1 MKSHRI
7 RLFAVLVLAGC
18 AGLVHAQGLPPAAPG
33 EEIVSR
39 DSRGVPTFVR
49 GELGTL
55 GALGRGDRGAA
66 AIRLL
71 REITGRTFG
80 GMGTEDFVV
89 VRQQQDE
96 LGQVHIRAQQR
107 LRGLPVVGG
116 VLIVHA
122 DAKTGAV
129 HLVNGNFAPDLD
141 LPRVPS
147 VEAGEAIESALRE
160 AGIGSWEVL
169 DKPSLTYVIGPDA
182 AACLAWVALV
192 SYTGEDGLE
201 IDRVFADATDG
212 SLVVRH
218 PRIHRAKNRWTY
230 TAERSSELPGTLLIT
245 EGGSSDD
252 PIAQTAHDHAGTT
265 YDYYLNRHGRDSL
278 DGAGKKIVSSV
289 HALDPSHNPNNAFW
303 TGTQV
308 AFGDG
313 NGSQYG
319 PFGNGLDIV
328 AHELTHG
335 VTEYTSELNNQGEPG
350 ALDEAMSDIFGAA
363 VEAWARGLGSNTWK
377 MGEDIKT
384 PGTPGDAFRYMNN
397 PTQDT
402 VSRDYYPSR
411 YVGTADN
418 GGVHWNSGIA
428 NLAFYLLVQ
437 GGQHP
442 RGVTSDVVTGIGMA
456 KAEKIFYR
464 AQTVMLVPNSDF
476 EDMRTATA
484 QAARDLYGAAEEASV
499 HSAWCAV
506 GVPGCPDYFGVHEV
520 AHCRAIS
527 GWVMDWERQ
536 DTTTAVDIYDG
547 STKRATVLANRC
559 GPDVGCHGFHYTPS
573 TAFKNGQY
581 HTVYVRNANTNLD
594 LDQTPR
600 TIICKVG
607 VFTSQTPAEVLDAT
621 GGPWSVGND
630 ITPSINGYITHLRYY
645 KAAGEDGTHTL
656 KLWRLGGGSPL
667 ATGSV
672 NFGTGLPAGWVTA
685 DITDVAVTAN
695 TTYRISVTT
704 YAKQTKTSCGF
715 STPVVNGP
723 VKATG
728 GAWSQGDGVYPSTN
742 SCGNYW
748 TDVYFDQ

>member
-1 MKSHRI
+1 MKAHCI
-7 RLFAVLVLAGC
+7 RLSAVIVLAGFT
-18 AGLVHAQGLPPAAPG
+18 ALVHAQGLPPGVPG

-49 GELGTL
+49 G
-55 GALGRGDRGAA
+55 ALGVLGHGDRGAA
-66 AIRLL
+66 AVQLL

-80 GMGTEDFVV
+80 GTGTEDFVV

-122 DAKTGAV
+122 DTKTGAV
-129 HLVNGNFAPDLD
+129 HLVNGNFAPDLG

-169 DKPSLTYVIGPDA
+169 DRPSLTYVIGPDDA
-182 AACLAWVALV
+182 AYLAWVALV
-192 SYTGEDGLE
+192 SYTGEEGLE

-218 PRIHRAKNRWTY
+218 PQIHRARNRRTY
-230 TAERSSELPGTLLIT
+230 TAEHSSALPGILLIT
-245 EGGSSDD
+245 EGGSSSD
-252 PIAQTAHDHAGTT
+252 PAAQAAHDNAGTT
-265 YDYYLNRHGRDSL
+265 YDYYLARHGRDSL
-278 DGAGKKIVSSV
+278 NNAGMTITTTIDYIHPDS
-289 HALDPSHNPNNAFW
+289 NTPNNAYW
-303 TGTQV
+303 RNSQIACGN
-308 AFGDG
+308 GDG
-313 NGSQYG
+313 SSYG
-319 PFGNGLDIV
+319 PFCSGLDIL
-328 AHELTHG
+328 AHEYTHG
-335 VTEYTSELNNQGEPG
+335 VTEHTSELGYLNEPG
-350 ALDEAMSDIFGAA
+350 ALNEAMSDIFGAA
-363 VEAWARGLGSNTWK
+363 TEAWARGLGANTWK
-377 MGEDIKT
+377 IGEDVRT
-384 PGTPGDAFRYMNN
+384 PGTPGDAFRYMDN
-397 PTQDT
+397 PAQGG
-402 VSRDYYPSR
+402 SRDYYPDR
-411 YVGTADN
+411 YIGQADG
-418 GGVHWNSGIA
+418 GGVHVNSGIA

-442 RGVTSDVVTGIGMA
+442 RGLSPWVVTGIGML
-456 KAEKIFYR
+456 KAERIFYR
-464 AQTVMLVPNSDF
+464 AQTLLLGPNSDF
-476 EDMRTATA
+476 EDMRAATA
-484 QAARDLYGAAEEASV
+484 QAARDLYGAADEASV
-499 HSAWCAV
+499 HMAWCAV
-506 GVPGCPDYFGVHEV
+506 GVPGCPDYDGVHEV
-520 AHCRAIS
+520 ANCRAIS
-527 GWVMDWERQ
+527 GWAMDWE
-536 DTTTAVDIYDG
+536 DEGKITAVDIYDG
-547 STKRATVLANRC
+547 STRRATTLANRC
-559 GPDVGCHGFHYTPS
+559 GYAAGCHGFHYTPS
-573 TAFKNGQY
+573 TAFKNGQT
-581 HTVYVRNANTNLD
+581 HTVYVRHANTSLD
-594 LDQTPR
+594 LYSTPR

-685 DITDVAVTAN
+685 DIIDTAVTAN
-695 TTYRISVTT
+695 TTYRVSVTT
-704 YAKQTKTSCGF
+704 YSKQTKTSCGF
-715 STPVVNGP
+715 STPVINGP

-728 GAWSQGDGVYPSTN
+728 GAWSQGDGVYPGTN